1 MKRFAPERHLMI
13 GARQAVRFLSKQPPV
28 TNPLPIK
35 RASIMSNSNES
46 PEVPVSNEEELAEE
60 QLDEVSGGL
69 NPQPLP
75 PRYSH

>member
-1 MKRFAPERHLMI
+1 
-13 GARQAVRFLSKQPPV
+13 
-28 TNPLPIK
+28 
-35 RASIMSNSNES
+35 MSNSNES